1 VEEGA
6 PLRSNTAKSSYRS
19 RSSDGEKNDL
29 AAPTGLAIRLSPRS
43 KGGTVVD
50 DKRERVFV
58 FRDGRESAATG
69 QADIL
74 QKVYKPPFHVAAS
87 WPTNW
92 VGIIMSIVVPPRM
105 RGRLVAMEIARS
117 TARA

>member
-1 VEEGA
+1 
-6 PLRSNTAKSSYRS
+6 
-19 RSSDGEKNDL
+19 L
-29 AAPTGLAIRLSPRS
+29 AAPTGLAIRLSPRP

-69 QADIL
+69 PADIL
-74 QKVYKPPFHVAAS
+74 QLLDKPPFHVAAS

-92 VGIIMSIVVPPRM
+92 VVIIISIVVPPRM
-105 RGRLVAMEIARS
+105 RGRLVGKRRKKKRMLMLLPWRLRDQRPARDSIATKRK
-117 TARA
+117 